1 MRRLL
6 TRQMLTL
13 QVIDRFLLNYNVGQA
28 LLLGFVLLTAAA
40 LPLRSQRVIAINTIS
55 FGLIFVLTPVA
66 LVPVH
71 YLFLG
76 IALMLVGAIMYTT
89 A

>member
-1 MRRLL
+1 
-6 TRQMLTL
+6 
-13 QVIDRFLLNYNVGQA
+13 
-28 LLLGFVLLTAAA
+28 
-40 LPLRSQRVIAINTIS
+40 
-55 FGLIFVLTPVA
+55 VLTPVA

-76 IALMLVGAIMYTT
+76 IALLLVGAILFTT

>member
-1 MRRLL
+1 
-6 TRQMLTL
+6 MLTL
-13 QVIDRFLLNYNVGQA
+13 QVVDRFLLNYNVGQA
-28 LLLGFVLLTAAA
+28 LLLGFILITVAA
-40 LPLRSQRVIAINTIS
+40 LPLRSQRVVAIKTIT

-76 IALMLVGAIMYTT
+76 IALMLVGSILYTT

>member
-1 MRRLL
+1 
-6 TRQMLTL
+6 MLTL

-28 LLLGFVLLTAAA
+28 LLLGFVFLTAAA
-40 LPLRSQRVIAINTIS
+40 LPLRSQRVIAINTIT

-76 IALMLVGAIMYTT
+76 IALLLVGAILFTT